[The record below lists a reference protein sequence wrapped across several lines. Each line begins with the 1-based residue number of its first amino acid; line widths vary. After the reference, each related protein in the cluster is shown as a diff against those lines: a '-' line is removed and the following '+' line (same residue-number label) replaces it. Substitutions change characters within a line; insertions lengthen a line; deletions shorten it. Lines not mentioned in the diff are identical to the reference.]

1 MYTIGEIRMLDEILE
16 LRHLTENEKQD
27 FDHIV
32 YSEEE
37 LEPAAQILFGLV
49 AIDLLNEE
57 EKKESVPY
65 SKLMQVNGISPE
77 CDGIAG
83 IWEIF
88 RGWIRKTMT
97 YNELGFIRDLPENT
111 RGLQRNLD
119 GVITVLT
126 TYVCEIGYDMS
137 SKKERLLGR
146 TFEAVDEK
154 LQEEQGIT
162 LRQHPEMIMRF
173 ILSALEAFGFYR
185 KKDSVETQF
194 INTSEIGYEDYA

>member
-1 MYTIGEIRMLDEILE
+1 MKDEIIE
-16 LRHLTENEKQD
+16 LRHLTETEKQD
-27 FDHIV
+27 LDHIV

-37 LEPAAQILFGLV
+37 LEPSAQILFGLV

-65 SKLMQVNGISPE
+65 SKLMQVNDIPPE
-77 CDGIAG
+77 LDGIAG
-83 IWEIF
+83 IWETF
-88 RGWIRKTMT
+88 KGWICKTMT
-97 YNELGFIRDLPENT
+97 YNELGYIRDLPENT
-111 RGLQRNLD
+111 RGLQKALD

-126 TYVCEIGYDMS
+126 TYVCEIGYGMS

-154 LQEEQGIT
+154 LQEEQGVT

-173 ILSALEAFGFYR
+173 ILSSLEEFGFR
-185 KKDSVETQF
+185 RVKDMGETQF
-194 INTSEIGYEDYA
+194 INTSEIEYEDYM